1 MDKQKFIDYINNEL
15 GLDINET
22 APAYPY
28 VEELYEALLP
38 YEKELKAGTYRLLSS
53 DNYEDCYDD
62 FSNKI
67 ADIDAPHWFDITV
80 YRAPQNYKYFVEFSD
95 ELSSDVYFAQS
106 ILFNTKEEALDWARK
121 IEFIRFNEYSVY
133 LMKVP
138 VNEEGDIDG
147 DILQVKKLTFEN
159 TALNYNRINKSEA
172 RKLYNLGK
180 PIMILPC
187 NANPNSPWFS
197 NSMISKESGRD
208 FDALVNEFIYYNCNT
223 SELGRYPAFY
233 VVAINE

>member
-15 GLDINET
+15 GTQIGDET
-22 APAYPY
+22 SPFYPY

-38 YEKELKAGTYRLLSS
+38 YEKELEAGTYRLLSK
-53 DNYEDCYDD
+53 DNYEDYYND
-62 FSNKI
+62 FSNKV
-67 ADIDAPHWFDITV
+67 ADIDLPHWYNITV

-147 DILQVKKLTFEN
+147 DILQVKKL
-159 TALNYNRINKSEA
+159 Y
-172 RKLYNLGK
+172 
-180 PIMILPC
+180 
-187 NANPNSPWFS
+187 
-197 NSMISKESGRD
+197 
-208 FDALVNEFIYYNCNT
+208 
-223 SELGRYPAFY
+223 
-233 VVAINE
+233 

>member
-28 VEELYEALLP
+28 VDELYEALLP

-53 DNYEDCYDD
+53 DNYEDCYPD
-62 FSNKI
+62 FSNKV

-80 YRAPQNYKYFVEFSD
+80 YRAPQSYKYYIEFSD

-147 DILQVKKLTFEN
+147 DILQVKKL
-159 TALNYNRINKSEA
+159 Y
-172 RKLYNLGK
+172 
-180 PIMILPC
+180 
-187 NANPNSPWFS
+187 
-197 NSMISKESGRD
+197 
-208 FDALVNEFIYYNCNT
+208 
-223 SELGRYPAFY
+223 
-233 VVAINE
+233 

>member
-1 MDKQKFIDYINNEL
+1 MDKQKFINRNNN
-15 GLDINET
+15 G
-22 APAYPY
+22 
-28 VEELYEALLP
+28 
-38 YEKELKAGTYRLLSS
+38 
-53 DNYEDCYDD
+53 
-62 FSNKI
+62 
-67 ADIDAPHWFDITV
+67 
-80 YRAPQNYKYFVEFSD
+80 QNYKYFVEFSD

-106 ILFNTKEEALDWARK
+106 ILFNTKEEALDWAQK

-187 NANPNSPWFS
+187 NTNPNSPWFS

-208 FDALVNEFIYYNCNT
+208 FDALVNEFTYYNCNT
-223 SELGRYPAFY
+223 SELGRRPAFY
-233 VVAINE
+233 AITINE

>member
-15 GLDINET
+15 GLDIDET

-80 YRAPQNYKYFVEFSD
+80 YRAPQSYKYFIEFSD

-147 DILQVKKLTFEN
+147 DILQVKKLAFEN
-159 TALNYNRINKSEA
+159 TTLNYNRISKSEA

-208 FDALVNEFIYYNCNT
+208 FDALVNEFTYYNCNT